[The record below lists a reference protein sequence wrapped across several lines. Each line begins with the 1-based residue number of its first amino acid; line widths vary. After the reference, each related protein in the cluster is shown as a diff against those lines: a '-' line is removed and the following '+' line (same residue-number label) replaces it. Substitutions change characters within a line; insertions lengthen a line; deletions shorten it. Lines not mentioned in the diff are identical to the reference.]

1 MKHGGGGRRKPA
13 GSTDEKPADP
23 HGRRDNLAGL
33 TLFAVLGGE
42 DEVSPPPPT
51 AQQSK
56 TTTTTTT
63 TTTAQQSKTTTTT
76 TAQQQSRTTHLD
88 AIKDDPNGGKDHKK
102 TWKHFKEKLG
112 LKDAGDGWTSSTPI
126 PASDVPI
133 HPMSSRTMSRR
144 ASNRFPSGE
153 YPADEY
159 KPELA
164 ASGRRELRSS
174 PSNRMSLSR
183 NQSRSRSLRFQNS
196 ASIKRS
202 GMEGEE
208 SGSGEGGEGEEAGM
222 RMSLMAL
229 LEESEGGLMMDE
241 EEEEEDGCEDY
252 GGEFHNCC
260 VCMVRHKGEAF
271 VPCGHTFCRLC
282 SRELWAE
289 KGNCPL
295 CNNFILEILDIF

>member
-1 MKHGGGGRRKPA
+1 MKHGGGGKKKPA
-13 GSTDEKPADP
+13 ITDEKPADP

-33 TLFAVLGGE
+33 TLFAVLGAG
-42 DEVSPPPPT
+42 DEV
-51 AQQSK
+51 AK
-56 TTTTTTT
+56 E
-63 TTTAQQSKTTTTT
+63 
-76 TAQQQSRTTHLD
+76 
-88 AIKDDPNGGKDHKK
+88 NKK

-112 LKDAGDGWTSSTPI
+112 LKGAAWTSTAPI

-144 ASNRFPSGE
+144 VSNRFPSGE

-164 ASGRRELRSS
+164 QSASRRELRPT

-183 NQSRSRSLRFQNS
+183 NQSRSL
-196 ASIKRS
+196 
-202 GMEGEE
+202 
-208 SGSGEGGEGEEAGM
+208 
-222 RMSLMAL
+222 
-229 LEESEGGLMMDE
+229 
-241 EEEEEDGCEDY
+241 
-252 GGEFHNCC
+252 
-260 VCMVRHKGEAF
+260 RHKGEPF

>member
-1 MKHGGGGRRKPA
+1 MKHGGGGKKKPA
-13 GSTDEKPADP
+13 VTDEKPADP

-33 TLFAVLGGE
+33 TLFAVLGGG
-42 DEVSPPPPT
+42 DE
-51 AQQSK
+51 
-56 TTTTTTT
+56 
-63 TTTAQQSKTTTTT
+63 
-76 TAQQQSRTTHLD
+76 
-88 AIKDDPNGGKDHKK
+88 DDPNSAKENKK

-112 LKDAGDGWTSSTPI
+112 LKGAAWTSTAPI

-144 ASNRFPSGE
+144 VSNRFPSGE

-164 ASGRRELRSS
+164 QSASRRELRPT

-183 NQSRSRSLRFQNS
+183 NQSRSLRLQSS
-196 ASIKRS
+196 ASIRRS
-202 GMEGEE
+202 RTEGEE
-208 SGSGEGGEGEEAGM
+208 ESERGGEDGEGEGDQSGM

-241 EEEEEDGCEDY
+241 EEEEEGGCEDY